1 MPTAVTENIKV
12 SIKAQYEE
20 VYSDPDRDKYAFS
33 YNVEI
38 VNDSPFAIQLLSRH
52 WIILDTDL
60 EKREVKGDGVLGETP
75 VLQPGE
81 SHRYQSWCPLSTDMG
96 VMYGYYNFIRLSDRH
111 EFKVRIPLFQLV
123 ADYRLN

>member
-12 SIKAQYEE
+12 SIKARYEE

-33 YNVEI
+33 YDVEI
-38 VNDSPFAIQLLSRH
+38 VNDSPYAIQLLSRH
-52 WIILDTDL
+52 WIILDTNL
-60 EKREVKGDGVLGETP
+60 EKREVKGEGVVGETP
-75 VLQPGE
+75 VMQPGE
-81 SHRYQSWCPLSTDMG
+81 SHRYQSWCPLSTDIG

-111 EFKVRIPLFQLV
+111 EFKVRIPLFQMV

>member
-12 SIKAQYEE
+12 SIKARYEE

-33 YNVEI
+33 YDVEI
-38 VNDSPFAIQLLSRH
+38 VNDSPYAIQLLSRH
-52 WIILDTDL
+52 WVILDTNL
-60 EKREVKGDGVLGETP
+60 EKREVKGEGVVGETP
-75 VLQPGE
+75 VMQPGE
-81 SHRYQSWCPLSTDMG
+81 SHRYQSWCPLSTDIG

-111 EFKVRIPLFQLV
+111 EFKVRIPLFQMV